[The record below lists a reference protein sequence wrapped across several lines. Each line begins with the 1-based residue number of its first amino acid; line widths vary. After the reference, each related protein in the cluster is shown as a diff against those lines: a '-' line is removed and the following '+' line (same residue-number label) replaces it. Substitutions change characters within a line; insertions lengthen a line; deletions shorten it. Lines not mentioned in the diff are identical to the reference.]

1 VYCFCIF
8 SNKLD
13 LNQETL
19 LYYKSKALKH
29 YNYLQMIIKTETI
42 TKVIKMQGVK
52 FGFRDQSGLIK
63 STSAFRGEYLD

>member
-1 VYCFCIF
+1 
-8 SNKLD
+8 
-13 LNQETL
+13 
-19 LYYKSKALKH
+19 
-29 YNYLQMIIKTETI
+29 MIIKTETI